1 MHETHT
7 LLRRRDGH
15 ESAKVE
21 MVELFFDL
29 VFVFAVTQLSH
40 TLLKNLTLQGAAEV
54 GLLLIAIWWVWIYT
68 SWVTN
73 WLNPERIP
81 VRTCIFVLM
90 LVGLV
95 VSASIP
101 EAFAERGLL
110 FASALVLMHVGRNLF
125 VLWAVRGTPGA
136 IGATFKRILVWF
148 CISGVFWIAGGLHEG
163 DARYAW
169 WLAALAIDL
178 LGPWAYFWVPGLG
191 RSRLADWDVEGGH
204 LSERCALFVIIALGE
219 SLLVTGATFT
229 EMEWNRTAWIALMVS
244 VVGSI
249 LMWWVY
255 FDTGAERA
263 TERIRKASTPGQQ
276 ARSAYTYVH
285 VLIVAGIIICA
296 VADELVLAHPDHG
309 TATALVVILVGPA
322 VYLVG
327 TSVFKWITNDRSSPP
342 LSHLAG
348 LVLLALLVWPTAA
361 HVFSP
366 LWLSAC
372 TTAVL
377 GVVAVWENTALR
389 RA

>member
-7 LLRRRDGH
+7 LLRQRGGH
-15 ESAKVE
+15 EAAKVE

-40 TLLKNLTLQGAAEV
+40 TLLRNLTLQGAAQV
-54 GLLLIAIWWVWIYT
+54 GLLLVAMWWVWIYT

-73 WLNPERIP
+73 WLNPERLP
-81 VRTCIFVLM
+81 VRICIFVLM
-90 LVGLV
+90 LAGLV

-101 EAFAERGLL
+101 DAFKERGLL
-110 FASALVLMHVGRNLF
+110 FASAYVFMHVGRNLF
-125 VLWAVRGTPGA
+125 VLWAVRGAPGTIA
-136 IGATFKRILVWF
+136 PTFQRILVWF
-148 CISGVFWIAGGLHEG
+148 CFSGICWIIGGLHEAG
-163 DARYAW
+163 ARCAW

-178 LGPWAYFWVPGLG
+178 VAPWAYFRVPGLG

-204 LSERCALFVIIALGE
+204 IAERCALFVIIALGE
-219 SLLVTGATFT
+219 SLLVTGATFS
-229 EMEWNRTAWIALMVS
+229 EMEWNRTAWIAMLVS

-263 TERIRKASTPGQQ
+263 TQRIRKASTPGQQ

-285 VLIVAGIIICA
+285 VIIVAGIIICA

-309 TATALVVILVGPA
+309 TTPAMVVILVGPA
-322 VYLVG
+322 CYLAG
-327 TSVFKWITNDRSSPP
+327 TSIFKWLTNDRVSPP
-342 LSHLAG
+342 LSHLSG

-361 HVFSP
+361 HLLSP

-372 TTAVL
+372 TSAVL
-377 GVVAVWENTALR
+377 GVVAVWESLAIH